1 MRRLSF
7 LSVAGGALA
16 AASLPRLSERALALD
31 SLDVVIKSA
40 PAPSSLIRA
49 GRGTQPYEQ
58 LLAFNGSI
66 PGPLLRVVH
75 GQRIRVSYA
84 SLVDVPTS
92 IHWHGMILPND
103 MDGVAGLTQPAIRK
117 GETYVYSFTPGP
129 PGTRWYHDHGFG
141 FAFSRGLFG
150 MFVVEDPNDEPADR
164 EFALIFHETPR
175 PGAIEAARRGV
186 STAAMNEPMGSG
198 EMQQPSSGAMG
209 DEVAYAAYLV
219 NGAAFPYGQRLAVA
233 VGDRVR
239 LRLLNASATAT
250 RYIALTGHELA
261 VTHADGNPLARPVTV
276 DVLRLGAGE
285 RYDALAQIRVPG
297 AFLIQAVSSDPLQAA
312 QAVLIYTEGMENAP
326 PQPAATM
333 LDGLR
338 VFSYELAGGAPS
350 AQTGAASAPLYDFT
364 LDGGGFGKGRW
375 TIDGKVWP
383 KTPKLHVRRDQL
395 VTVRFRNTS
404 DMDHPMHLHGHV
416 FSLTDINGK
425 PLQRPLAKDVV
436 LVPAGGSTTLSFL
449 ADSPPGR
456 WLLHCHNEVHMID
469 GMMMEI
475 VYASDDREP
484 RPASGIPQTLPPHLA
499 RHLDRIGDGSP
510 AG

>member
-1 MRRLSF
+1 M
-7 LSVAGGALA
+7 
-16 AASLPRLSERALALD
+16 
-31 SLDVVIKSA
+31 
-40 PAPSSLIRA
+40 
-49 GRGTQPYEQ
+49 
-58 LLAFNGSI
+58 
-66 PGPLLRVVH
+66 
-75 GQRIRVSYA
+75 SYS

-92 IHWHGMILPND
+92 IHWHGMILPNE
-103 MDGVAGLTQPAIRK
+103 MDGVAGLTQAAVRN

-150 MFVVEDPNDEPADR
+150 MFIVEDPKDEPADR
-164 EFALIFHETPR
+164 EFAVAFHEVPR
-175 PGAIEAARRGV
+175 PGALEAAQRGV
-186 STAAMNEPMGSG
+186 STAAMSEPMGSP
-198 EMQQPSSGAMG
+198 EMQKPMPGAMG

-219 NGAAFPYGQRLAVA
+219 NGAAFPYGRRLAVA
-233 VGDRVR
+233 VGDRIR

-250 RYIALTGHELA
+250 RYIALAGHELS

-285 RYDALAQIRVPG
+285 RYDAVAQIRAPG
-297 AFLIQAVSSDPLQAA
+297 AFLLQAVSSDPRQSE

-338 VFSYELAGGAPS
+338 VFTYELAGGAQP
-350 AQTGAASAPLYDFT
+350 AHASAPLYDFT
-364 LDGGGFGKGRW
+364 LGGGGLGNGRW
-375 TIDGKVWP
+375 SIDGKVWP
-383 KTPKLHVRRDQL
+383 ETPKLRVRRDQL
-395 VTVRFRNTS
+395 VTIRFRNTS

-416 FSLTDINGK
+416 FSLIDVNGT

-436 LVPAGGSTTLSFL
+436 LVPASGAATLSFI
-449 ADSPPGR
+449 ADSPAGR

-475 VYASDDREP
+475 VYTSDDRVP

-499 RHLDRIGDGSP
+499 RHHDRIGDVSP